1 MDPDLV
7 RMQEVD
13 SDLFHM
19 REVVDS
25 DHSLLKEQ
33 VVAETMAE
41 SVVMGM
47 AKDMAMA
54 EPVAEATKQEEEE
67 GKLREEPLPP
77 SEELC
82 FVHLPFAV
90 GEPKHW
96 IP

>member
-25 DHSLLKEQ
+25 DHSLLEKQ

-41 SVVMGM
+41 AAVMGM

-54 EPVAEATKQEEEE
+54 KPVAEATKQEEEE

-82 FVHLPFAV
+82 FMHLPFAV
-90 GEPKHW
+90 GEPMHW
-96 IP
+96 IL